1 MAVELRTR
9 LETMLEDL
17 ADEIARERAALAV
30 DPDSRGEDITPSQH
44 PADVASD
51 LFARESLLTSEREL
65 EKDAFAVEDALR
77 RVRKGTYGR
86 CEDCGHPIPKERLEV
101 LPQAARCVDCQRR
114 EERLQSKGRPR
125 PE

>member
-9 LETMLEDL
+9 LEALRDDL

-30 DPDSRGEDITPSQH
+30 DPESRGEDITPSQH

-51 LFARESLLTSEREL
+51 LFTRESLLTSERQL
-65 EKDAFAVEDALR
+65 EERASAVQDALR
-77 RVRKGTYGR
+77 RIRKGTYGI
-86 CEDCGHPIPKERLEV
+86 CEDCGRPIARERLVV

-114 EERLQSKGRPR
+114 EERLRSTV
-125 PE
+125 